1 MVFREE
7 NKKPLA
13 NQSFLALGIH
23 KSATFTRQMENYFTS
38 ESPTKIYF
46 ASYMSLVI

>member
-1 MVFREE
+1 MVFKEE

-13 NQSFLALGIH
+13 NQSFLALGIC